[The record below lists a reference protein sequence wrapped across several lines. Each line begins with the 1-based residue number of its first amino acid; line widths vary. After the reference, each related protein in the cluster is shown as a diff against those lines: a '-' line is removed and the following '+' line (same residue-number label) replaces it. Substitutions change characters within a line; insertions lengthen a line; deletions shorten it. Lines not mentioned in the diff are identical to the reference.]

1 MGTMAHTWQC
11 PTCGRRVPMRVSACH
26 CGMTRERAEVMAEAQ
41 AAAERPAPR
50 PARPGLRTPPAPLPR
65 DVKALLAGV
74 GLVAVLGLGWLIFGP
89 RPQPL
94 VPVLGY
100 MDATPPPV
108 PEPTPAPTPPFML
121 PWWKSGRASRR

>member
-1 MGTMAHTWQC
+1 
-11 PTCGRRVPMRVSACH
+11 
-26 CGMTRERAEVMAEAQ
+26 MTRERAEVMAEAH

-89 RPQPL
+89 RSQPL

-100 MDATPPPV
+100 VDATPPPV
-108 PEPTPAPTPPFML
+108 PQPTPTPTPPFML

>member
-11 PTCGRRVPMRVSACH
+11 PACGRRVPMRVSACH
-26 CGMTRERAEVMAEAQ
+26 CGMTRERAEVMAEAH

-65 DVKALLAGV
+65 DVKALVAGV

-89 RPQPL
+89 RPQPP

-100 MDATPPPV
+100 VDATPPPV
-108 PEPTPAPTPPFML
+108 PQPTPTQTPPFML